1 MSTFTFDTSSP
12 FLDLYN
18 LIISKVLNI
27 ELLLKVEYFTKYY
40 IPTFYLINILQV
52 YDGTGLC
59 QLEEAVIKIYG

>member
-1 MSTFTFDTSSP
+1 MSTFTFETSAP

-27 ELLLKVEYFTKYY
+27 ELLLKVEYFTKHY
-40 IPTFYLINILQV
+40 IPTFYLINILKV

-59 QLEEAVIKIYG
+59 PPVT